1 MANETGFR
9 ELIGVIVT
17 DHGDGRARAVLD
29 ANERHLNAHG
39 TVHGGALATLC
50 DSAMGTAVAAA
61 GAEAPVT
68 VEMKVTYLRP
78 GQRGEIAAVA
88 QVRKRGKRVIVVEA
102 EVSQDGETVALASG
116 PFTDLA

>member
-9 ELIGVIVT
+9 QLIGVIVT

-29 ANERHLNAHG
+29 ADERHLNAHG

-61 GAEAPVT
+61 GADGPVT

-78 GQRGEIAAVA
+78 AEPGEVVA
-88 QVRKRGKRVIVVEA
+88 DAEVRKRGKRIIVVEA
-102 EVSQDGETVALASG
+102 EVTQENETVALASAT
-116 PFTDLA
+116 FTDVS